1 MLHIKIDISFEL
13 FAKIVTIA
21 IGIYACRTLDINSA
35 VVVVLLWNG
44 VHS

>member
-13 FAKIVTIA
+13 FAKIVTIV
-21 IGIYACRTLDINSA
+21 IGIYACRTLDINST